1 MGRLGMGELLVIL
14 ALVVLLFGSKRLPE
28 LASGI
33 GKAIKNFRRSVEGHD
48 DIDATPN
55 EKQLA
60 EKSRLNSIDEKTEEA
75 KVVDNKK
82 S

>member
-14 ALVVLLFGSKRLPE
+14 ALAVLLFGSKRLPE

-33 GKAIKNFRRSVEGHD
+33 GQAIKNFKRSVEGRD

-60 EKSRLNSIDEKTEEA
+60 EKSRLNPIDEKTEEA